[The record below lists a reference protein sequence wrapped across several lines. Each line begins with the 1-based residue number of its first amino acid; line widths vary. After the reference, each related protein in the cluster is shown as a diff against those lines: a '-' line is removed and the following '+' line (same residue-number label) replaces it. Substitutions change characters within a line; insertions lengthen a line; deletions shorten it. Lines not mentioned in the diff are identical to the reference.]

1 MNSVNAR
8 ILDIHDRLITISV
21 PHDAVSGLVE
31 KEIKLNGF
39 KAVWLNSP
47 PSKEADLDENELTD
61 ALAYRLEGKDDIG
74 SLTVAS
80 ICEVT
85 WA

>member
-8 ILDIHDRLITISV
+8 ILEKHDRLITISV
-21 PHDAVSGLVE
+21 PHAAVPVLVE

-39 KAVWLNSP
+39 TAVWLNSP
-47 PSKEADLDENELTD
+47 PSKEADDDETELTD
-61 ALAYRLEGKDDIG
+61 ALAYRVKGKDDIG

-85 WA
+85 WT